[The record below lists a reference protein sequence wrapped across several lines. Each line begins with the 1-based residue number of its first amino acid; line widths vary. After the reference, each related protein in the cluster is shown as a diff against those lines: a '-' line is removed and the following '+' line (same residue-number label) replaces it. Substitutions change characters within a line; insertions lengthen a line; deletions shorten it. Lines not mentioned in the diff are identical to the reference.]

1 MQVKVILIMTISI
14 LLSSCTS
21 QEQLAPLPVLN
32 TSIEREV
39 VFEQLEQASFV
50 EEEKEDI
57 NLTMPIYEDEEKDVT
72 NKESEKT
79 FEELLQSQD
88 TQKKAEQLQNPTFQ
102 VQQGSP
108 DPEIH
113 SVRIFAGSGREL
125 FPDQYG
131 VYEIPSRIVNMFV
144 VDAENKGNPF
154 QLRIRSPKI
163 TFQQKSFSL
172 NLRFYADK
180 NIKSKYAK
188 SNNVYYLEVD
198 TPLQDSQYPYFFI
211 TDDFA
216 SSKKHHFF
224 VSVVDA
230 DRTSLKNEVD
240 IVYRLV

>member
-57 NLTMPIYEDEEKDVT
+57 NLTMPIYEDEEKNVT

-102 VQQGSP
+102 V
-108 DPEIH
+108 
-113 SVRIFAGSGREL
+113 
-125 FPDQYG
+125 
-131 VYEIPSRIVNMFV
+131 
-144 VDAENKGNPF
+144 
-154 QLRIRSPKI
+154 RIRSPKI

-188 SNNVYYLEVD
+188 SNNVYYLEVN